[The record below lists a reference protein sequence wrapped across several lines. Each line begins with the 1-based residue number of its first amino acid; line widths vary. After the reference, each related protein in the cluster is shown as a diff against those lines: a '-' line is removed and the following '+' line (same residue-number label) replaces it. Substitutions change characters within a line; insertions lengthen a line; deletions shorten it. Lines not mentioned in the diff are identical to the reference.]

1 MKESGDKVIG
11 KQAECGPSH
20 KVRERERERERA
32 LKYGMVSFYG
42 PGNFID

>member
-20 KVRERERERERA
+20 KARERERERA

-42 PGNFID
+42 LGNFID